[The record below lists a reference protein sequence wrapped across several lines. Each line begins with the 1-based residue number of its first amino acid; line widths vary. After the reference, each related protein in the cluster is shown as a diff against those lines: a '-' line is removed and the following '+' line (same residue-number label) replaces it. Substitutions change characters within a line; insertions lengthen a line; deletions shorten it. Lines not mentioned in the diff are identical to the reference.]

1 MSKHIYVSGPISSD
15 PEGHAKTAMREAAR
29 LMDAGLHP
37 FVPHLSVWWE
47 KHYPRHYES
56 WMAWD
61 FAWLDRCDAIL
72 RLPGH
77 SPGADREMAVA
88 EAAGLPRFH
97 SVEECIEWATTGKR
111 HGL

>member
-1 MSKHIYVSGPISSD
+1 MRYVYVSGPISSD
-15 PEGHAKTAMREAAR
+15 PEGHAVAAMGEAAR

-47 KHYPRHYES
+47 KHHPRAYES

-61 FAWLDRCDAIL
+61 FAWLKRCDAIL

-77 SPGADREMAVA
+77 SPGADREMAMA
-88 EAAGLPRFH
+88 RELGLPAFH
-97 SVEECIEWATTGKR
+97 SAADVIAWAQGAAT
-111 HGL
+111 

>member
-1 MSKHIYVSGPISSD
+1 MSTDEARKHIYVSGPISSD
-15 PEGHAKTAMREAAR
+15 PEGHALTAMREASR

-47 KHYPRHYES
+47 RHHPRPYES

-61 FAWLDRCDAIL
+61 FAWLSRCDAIL

-77 SPGADREMAVA
+77 SPGADREMA
-88 EAAGLPRFH
+88 AAAKAGIPSFH
-97 SVEECIEWATTGKR
+97 SVEDVIAWAR
-111 HGL
+111 P